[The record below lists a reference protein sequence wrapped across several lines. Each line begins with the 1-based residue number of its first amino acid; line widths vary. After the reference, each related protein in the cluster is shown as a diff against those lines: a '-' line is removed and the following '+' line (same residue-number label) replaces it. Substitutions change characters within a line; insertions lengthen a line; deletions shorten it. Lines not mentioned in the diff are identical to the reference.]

1 MGTMKGNCAMSESG
15 IILRKYTKAICAATL
30 LMGWL
35 VFAAGVEIRA
45 TFAQSTQSTVDGRRA
60 QLEDDLAGLEKEI
73 EAQRNILSEKQR
85 EKVSLER
92 DVAILDAQIAEA
104 QLSIKARN
112 LTIKKLGTD
121 IDRKEQIIGSLSDKI
136 GREKE
141 SLAQLI
147 RKTNEI
153 DSFSLVE
160 VVLSNEDLSAFFVD
174 LDSFDSIKASLQE
187 SFNVI
192 ETAKNTTTQERDALE
207 EKKTEEVELR
217 TLQELQKGRI
227 EEKRKERNKILATTK
242 GQEKAYQGILK
253 EKEKSAAT
261 IRAEL
266 FSLRDS
272 AAIPFGKAVE
282 YAMHASEKTGVRAA
296 LILGIITQESN
307 LGENTGQCFVKDLR
321 TGSGIGKNTGRL
333 FPTVMK
339 SPRDTDPFATLAVR
353 VGFDPLNTAVS
364 CPPSYGYGGAMGPAQ
379 FIPSTWVLFEE
390 RIAKLTGNN
399 PPSPWEAE
407 DAFMAAAILLEDNG
421 AAAGGYTA
429 ERLAALRYFAGW
441 KNANKSAYAF
451 YGDDVMEIATKI
463 QAQINILQAS

>member
-1 MGTMKGNCAMSESG
+1 MKGNRAMSKLSS
-15 IILRKYTKAICAATL
+15 IMLWKYAKATSLTVL
-30 LMGWL
+30 LLGAL
-35 VFAAGVEIRA
+35 VFAVGTEIQR
-45 TFAQSTQSTVDGRRA
+45 TFAESTQSTVDSRKA
-60 QLEDDLAGLEKEI
+60 QLENELSGLEKEI
-73 EAQRNILSEKQR
+73 EAQRSILSAKQR

-104 QLSIKARN
+104 RLSIKARN
-112 LTIKKLGTD
+112 LTIEKLGTD
-121 IDRKEQIIGSLSDKI
+121 IESKEQIIGALSDKI

-187 SFNVI
+187 SFNII
-192 ETAKNTTTQERDALE
+192 ETAKNTTTQQRDALE
-207 EKKTEEVELR
+207 EKKIEEVELR
-217 TLQELQKGRI
+217 SLQELQKGRI
-227 EEKRKERNKILATTK
+227 EEKRGERNKILATTK
-242 GQEKAYQGILK
+242 GQEQAYQKVLKDK
-253 EKEKSAAT
+253 EKTAAA

-266 FSLRDS
+266 FALRDS

-282 YAMHASEKTGVRAA
+282 YATYVGEKTGVRPAF
-296 LILGIITQESN
+296 ILAILTQESN
-307 LGENTGQCFVKDLR
+307 LGENTGQCFVKDLV
-321 TGSGIGKNTGRL
+321 TGSGVGKNTGR
-333 FPTVMK
+333 FFKTVMK
-339 SPRDTDPFATLAVR
+339 PPRDTEPFAGIAAR

-379 FIPSTWVLFEE
+379 FIPSTWVLYEAK
-390 RIAKLTGNN
+390 IANLTGHN
-399 PPSPWEAE
+399 PPNPWDPG
-407 DAFMAAAILLEDNG
+407 DAFMAAALLLRDNG
-421 AAAGGYTA
+421 AAEGGYTA

-441 KNANKSAYAF
+441 GNASKSAYAF
-451 YGDDVMEIATKI
+451 YGDDVMEIAVKL

>member
-1 MGTMKGNCAMSESG
+1 
-15 IILRKYTKAICAATL
+15 
-30 LMGWL
+30 MGWL

-192 ETAKNTTTQERDALE
+192 ETAKNITTQERDALE
-207 EKKTEEVELR
+207 EKKPRRWNCALSKNFRKEELKKNAKSAIR
-217 TLQELQKGRI
+217 YWRPQKGKRRRI
-227 EEKRKERNKILATTK
+227 
-242 GQEKAYQGILK
+242 KAY
-253 EKEKSAAT
+253 
-261 IRAEL
+261 
-266 FSLRDS
+266 
-272 AAIPFGKAVE
+272 
-282 YAMHASEKTGVRAA
+282 
-296 LILGIITQESN
+296 
-307 LGENTGQCFVKDLR
+307 
-321 TGSGIGKNTGRL
+321 
-333 FPTVMK
+333 
-339 SPRDTDPFATLAVR
+339 
-353 VGFDPLNTAVS
+353 
-364 CPPSYGYGGAMGPAQ
+364 
-379 FIPSTWVLFEE
+379 
-390 RIAKLTGNN
+390 
-399 PPSPWEAE
+399 
-407 DAFMAAAILLEDNG
+407 
-421 AAAGGYTA
+421 
-429 ERLAALRYFAGW
+429 
-441 KNANKSAYAF
+441 
-451 YGDDVMEIATKI
+451 
-463 QAQINILQAS
+463 